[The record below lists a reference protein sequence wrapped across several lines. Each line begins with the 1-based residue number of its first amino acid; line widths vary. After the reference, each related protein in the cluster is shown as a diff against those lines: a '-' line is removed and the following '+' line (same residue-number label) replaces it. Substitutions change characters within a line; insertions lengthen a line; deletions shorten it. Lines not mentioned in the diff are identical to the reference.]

1 MHTGLREGGR
11 ALSQSRER
19 HRARK
24 SLVVVQ
30 VALALVLLICSGLM
44 IRTFRALVQVSP
56 GFTDP
61 NSLQTFRIYIPDTK
75 IPDTQRER
83 VVRMAQAIQD
93 KIAAIPG
100 SPQSLSQRQFRS
112 TERIISI
119 LSLPRIAPTKTMNFL
134 PSAGSNLFLR
144 AF

>member
-1 MHTGLREGGR
+1 M
-11 ALSQSRER
+11 
-19 HRARK
+19 
-24 SLVVVQ
+24 Q

-44 IRTFRALVQVSP
+44 IRTFRAMVHVSP

-61 NSLQTFRIYIPDTK
+61 DSLQTFRLYIPDTK

-83 VVRMAQAIQD
+83 VVRTMQAIQD

-100 SPQSLSQRQFRS
+100 VSSVAFS
-112 TERIISI
+112 TAIPLDGTNNFDPVFAQDRTYKDNE
-119 LSLPRIAPTKTMNFL
+119 LP
-134 PSAGSNLFLR
+134 PSAGSNLFLL